1 MAWDWRLPP
10 PPSGGTRGSC
20 RHAIASRAA
29 WKWVFTCRWRVEG
42 AREAELFAK
51 ARYHQWSLLFAGES
65 PMLRLAQLFCLVLL
79 LVGPVAAIADKTDV
93 VILSN
98 GDKITGEIKSLEAGQ
113 LEFKTDTMGTV
124 YIEWRFID
132 DIISSKYQTV
142 ETTTGER
149 YLGRMQKPEEGE
161 GISLVT
167 ANGTLE
173 LQPSEV
179 VAAWPVEATVWDK
192 MNIDLSAGI
201 DYAKSTEITNL
212 NFAGSFSYLT
222 ENRLLE
228 ANGSSYVTRQ
238 GSDDVDEQTKQS
250 LTVAYQYF
258 LPSLRFR
265 TYMAGL
271 ESNEALG
278 VDLRI
283 YAGGAI
289 GQYFTKTNRTWFTG
303 QAGLV
308 VSQENPKDAE
318 SELSV
323 EAVGGLRHRYFR
335 YAHPKRSWDTQ
346 LLVYPSLT
354 DFGRWRADF
363 TSTFKLEIVS
373 DLYWSMQ
380 AYLNYDS
387 DPLSQ
392 DAETTDY
399 GLTSSVG
406 WTY

>member
-1 MAWDWRLPP
+1 
-10 PPSGGTRGSC
+10 
-20 RHAIASRAA
+20 
-29 WKWVFTCRWRVEG
+29 
-42 AREAELFAK
+42 
-51 ARYHQWSLLFAGES
+51 
-65 PMLRLAQLFCLVLL
+65 MLRLAQLFCLVLL